1 MKAFQAAAKAALLRV
16 YADQAAPDAVVDR
29 ISVDVE
35 LKGQRETVSLRL
47 HGDELSWSCTCAQTE
62 CAHARVALAFL
73 ASAEPDAREDRI
85 TEVWDQPV
93 VGAGAPGE
101 RRRLAQ
107 DDAAAGVNRPALAE
121 VLEDLLQAV
130 VRSGVRGG
138 SSAALDEALQR
149 LRHAAPSPLPLAVS
163 RWVGRLKRAL
173 SAHDGDETA
182 RLLAG
187 ASLLIDDLQEDRP
200 STAARQRIR
209 SWLGALD
216 DDTDGI
222 VRLTDRT
229 LVEVVR
235 EPLSGV
241 ERAAVERRYLVD
253 LSDGAI
259 YREDR
264 PPGASSVSIGPCPR
278 VVTVWLAIAEQGAAP
293 QRLRLLQYAVS
304 PAIEAPVWDQLAGC
318 AVRDWNALLATY
330 RGAARA
336 YPGLCEPFAL
346 VAPAKVVHDLSP
358 VLIDHAGRSLHLVHP
373 DNPPALRYLEAFTA
387 GATAPAWVAGRLF
400 DRDGVLA
407 MAPLGVGMMR
417 DGRLCY
423 AQL

>member
-1 MKAFQAAAKAALLRV
+1 MKTFQEAARAALTQL
-16 YADQAAPDAVVDR
+16 YAGEATPGAGVDR
-29 ISVDVE
+29 LSVDVE
-35 LKGQRETVSLRL
+35 LDGRSETVSLRL
-47 HGDELSWSCTCAQTE
+47 RGAELSWSCTCAQPE
-62 CAHARVALAFL
+62 CRHARVALTFL
-73 ASAEPDAREDRI
+73 AGAEGDREDRI

-93 VGAGAPGE
+93 VGGSSPGAE

-107 DDAAAGVNRPALAE
+107 DDAAADVDRAALAE

-130 VRSGVRGG
+130 VRAGVGVG
-138 SSAALDEALQR
+138 ASAALDDALQR
-149 LRHAAPSPLPLAVS
+149 LPRAAPSPLPLAVS
-163 RWVGRLKRAL
+163 RWIGRLKRAL
-173 SAHDGDETA
+173 AAHDSDDVA

-187 ASLLIDDLQEDRP
+187 ASLLIDDLHVRP
-200 STAARQRIR
+200 ASSSARQRIR
-209 SWLGALD
+209 SWLGTLD
-216 DDTDGI
+216 DDADGI
-222 VRLTDRT
+222 ARLTDRT
-229 LVEVVR
+229 LIEVVR
-235 EPLSGV
+235 EPLTGV

-264 PPGASSVSIGPCPR
+264 PPGAATASIGPCPR

-304 PAIEAPVWDQLAGC
+304 PAIEPLIWEQLAGC

-346 VAPAKVVHDLSP
+346 VAPAKLVHDLSP

-387 GATAPAWVAGRLF
+387 GETAPAWVAGRMF

-407 MAPLGVGMMR
+407 MAPLAVGMMR
-417 DGRLCY
+417 DGQLRY